1 MKVFHMSGR
10 SDDMW
15 QIPSS
20 TTSSFL
26 FRSLLCHS
34 MLRPLEINLLPSTC
48 CYSFTLNFR
57 KWIYSLCIF
66 DIWSILYISAKE
78 MENIRCLKVAA
89 MFSGVVYRL
98 VSLHQSDM
106 WMVCLH
112 QSASSP
118 EIVLDSLFGLVR
130 PCSATATMKLSANTL
145 SVAVA
150 CLS

>member
-1 MKVFHMSGR
+1 
-10 SDDMW
+10 
-15 QIPSS
+15 
-20 TTSSFL
+20 
-26 FRSLLCHS
+26 
-34 MLRPLEINLLPSTC
+34 
-48 CYSFTLNFR
+48 
-57 KWIYSLCIF
+57 
-66 DIWSILYISAKE
+66 
-78 MENIRCLKVAA
+78 

-98 VSLHQSDM
+98 VSLHQSDN
-106 WMVCLH
+106 WMVGCLH